1 MSFKLPCFDFIAPL
15 RYPTD
20 PIYQGNF
27 MEQLA
32 TFGAGCFWGVEALFA
47 EQQGVTSTTVGYM
60 GGHTARVTYNDI
72 CQGDTGHAEVVQISF
87 NDSVITYSQLLQLFW
102 QNHNP
107 TTPNQQGPDFGTQYR
122 SVVFYHDQS
131 QQQQA
136 VEMRQTLNDMG
147 LFKAPVIT
155 IIEAVNQ
162 YHIAEDYHQQ
172 YLLKR
177 GKTSCSL

>member
-1 MSFKLPCFDFIAPL
+1 
-15 RYPTD
+15 
-20 PIYQGNF
+20 
-27 MEQLA
+27 
-32 TFGAGCFWGVEALFA
+32 
-47 EQQGVTSTTVGYM
+47 
-60 GGHTARVTYNDI
+60 
-72 CQGDTGHAEVVQISF
+72 
-87 NDSVITYSQLLQLFW
+87 LLQLFW

-136 VEMRQTLNDMG
+136 VEMRQTLNNMG

-155 IIEAVNQ
+155 IIEAANQ
-162 YHIAEDYHQQ
+162 YHLAEDYHQQ

-177 GKTSCSL
+177 GKASCSL